1 MPDKLEHFTN
11 FSDNK
16 LTDEQRRAENK
27 ARFDAKLE
35 EMRNS
40 NPTKKSKKDYYQRE
54 RSLFNDLER

>member
-1 MPDKLEHFTN
+1 MPDKLEPPTSFL
-11 FSDNK
+11 DNQ

-27 ARFDAKLE
+27 ARFEAKLE

-40 NPTKKSKKDYYQRE
+40 NPTKKNKKDYYQRE